1 MKKLFLA
8 LCGLATL
15 LATACSKP
23 KTPAATITIAG
34 GKTAIEVAADA
45 PSATVAFNVS
55 AAWTASVEAITKAAP
70 EWLSLSPERG
80 KSGSNTLT
88 ITLQPNT
95 AATPRSAAI
104 HIVCANKT
112 ATVTLT
118 QLGTQRPEPATGA
131 TVKEMHLSDTN
142 HMLFTTDEE
151 GRITRIHQIIET
163 LDAPEIEHFTDLSYA
178 PDQLICTYY
187 TADSDEKNMD
197 RYALQEG
204 RVTGLIEGG
213 NSRDRFTYNSD
224 GTLAAYTF
232 FDPSDNGEQEMGYQW
247 TNGNLTQIT
256 LGPQAATIEYGTE
269 TAGIANIDLLAYIFM
284 ELFPEMSRYRLTG
297 LTSRNLPIAC
307 SVSGTGNNRKMT
319 IAYEF
324 GPNQAVSKIT
334 INKPYG
340 NQEATTTVKL
350 VY

>member
-15 LATACSKP
+15 CATACSKP
-23 KTPAATITIAG
+23 KTPAATITIV

-45 PSATVAFNVS
+45 PSATVAFNAS
-55 AAWTASVEAITKAAP
+55 AAWTASVEAAP
-70 EWLSLSPERG
+70 EWLALTPERG

-88 ITLQPNT
+88 ITLLPNT
-95 AATPRSAAI
+95 AETPRSASI

-118 QLGTQRPEPATGA
+118 QLGAQRPEPATGA
-131 TVKEMHLSDTN
+131 TVKEIHLSDTN

-151 GRITRIHQIIET
+151 GRITRIHQILGAIAT
-163 LDAPEIEHFTDLSYA
+163 PQAEHFTDLAYSD
-178 PDQLICTYY
+178 DQLTCTYY
-187 TADSDEKNMD
+187 TAGSDEKNVD
-197 RYALQEG
+197 RYAMQAG
-204 RVTGLIEGG
+204 RVTGLVEDG
-213 NSRDRFTYNSD
+213 NSREQFVYNPD
-224 GTLAAYTF
+224 GTFAAYTF
-232 FDPSDNGEQEMGYQW
+232 FGPSDNGEQELGYQW

-256 LGPQAATIEYGTE
+256 LSQQAATIEYGTE

-284 ELFPEMSRYRLTG
+284 DLFPEMSRYRLTG

-324 GPNQAVSKIT
+324 GTNQAVSKIT

-340 NQEATTTVKL
+340 DQETTATVTL

>member
-1 MKKLFLA
+1 MFLA

-15 LATACSKP
+15 CATACSKP
-23 KTPAATITIAG
+23 KTPAATITIV

-55 AAWTASVEAITKAAP
+55 AAWTASAEAAS
-70 EWLSLSPERG
+70 EWLALTPERG

-88 ITLQPNT
+88 IALLPNT
-95 AATPRSAAI
+95 AETPRSASI

-118 QLGTQRPEPATGA
+118 QLGAQRPEPATGA
-131 TVKEMHLSDTN
+131 TVKEIHLSDTN
-142 HMLFTTDEE
+142 HLLFTTDEA
-151 GRITRIHQIIET
+151 GRIIRVHQILGGIDT
-163 LDAPEIEHFTDLSYA
+163 PLAEHFTDLVYS
-178 PDQLICTYY
+178 DDLLTCTNY
-187 TADSDEKNMD
+187 TAGSDEKNVTRHAM
-197 RYALQEG
+197 QED
-204 RVTGLIEGG
+204 RVTERIEGG
-213 NSRDRFTYNSD
+213 NYRDRFAYNPD

-232 FDPSDNGEQEMGYQW
+232 GPGSEQVMNYQW
-247 TNGNLTQIT
+247 TDGNLTQIT
-256 LGPQAATIEYGTE
+256 QNQQTATIEYGTE

-284 ELFPEMSRYRLTG
+284 ELLPEMSRYRLTG

-307 SVSGTGNNRKMT
+307 SVPGTDNSKRIT

-324 GPNQAVSKIT
+324 GENRAVSKIT
-334 INKPYG
+334 INKLYG
-340 NQEATTTVKL
+340 DQETTATVTL